1 MNLKFHKN
9 CDYTGKI
16 LKISCVRCISMK
28 FDIHFLGLPFTTA
41 FFAAVNHN
49 YDHKQQTLQHRNTPN
64 GSESTNHRLQT
75 MTFWARLS
83 KVLFPKRPAKMNDSS
98 EKHKLPSWLLNFRIR
113 VFLKSAVKG
122 GPGYW
127 AFLIGHNLCDRQT
140 IPVCNC
146 PMPKATFFESSICLY
161 KFITSIIRPL
171 QTKWVF

>member
-28 FDIHFLGLPFTTA
+28 FDIHFLGLPFTIA

-49 YDHKQQTLQHRNTPN
+49 NDHKQRTLQHRNIPN
-64 GSESTNHRLQT
+64 GLHSTNHKSQT
-75 MTFWARLS
+75 MISFVPV
-83 KVLFPKRPAKMNDSS
+83 KVKFSFLRGPLRWMTVAKNTNV
-98 EKHKLPSWLLNFRIR
+98 SWLLNFRIR

-146 PMPKATFFESSICLY
+146 PMPKATCFESSICLY
-161 KFITSIIRPL
+161 KFITSLIWPL